1 MQSNFHTP
9 NWVKGSNVYEVNLR
23 QYTKEGTFN
32 AFAKELPRL
41 KSMGV
46 EILWFM
52 PITPISK
59 VKRLGQ
65 LGSYYACSHYTH
77 TNPEYGTIK
86 DFKQLVVHAHD
97 LNFKVIIDWV
107 ANHTGWDHHWTV
119 EHAEYY
125 KKDADGNFHDKNGW
139 EDVIDLDYSN
149 NDLRSSMIN
158 AMKFWLEQ
166 CDIDGFRCDMAH
178 LVPLDFWTTARTE
191 LDGVKKELF
200 WLAETEDIVY
210 HLAFDATYAW
220 ELLHTMEALYKGEA
234 DIRKLDSVLQK
245 YITTFP
251 PEAIRLTF
259 ITNHDENSHS
269 GSEYER
275 LGDGVKAFAVLA
287 ATWKNCMPLI
297 YSGQELPN
305 KKRLRFFEKDAIEWN
320 GNYWLHDFYKTLLT
334 LHRSH
339 PALHAGRNAG
349 TTTRIRTT
357 ADDKIFA
364 FSRQVDN
371 GQVLV
376 ILNLSSTPQVS
387 FNVHNDKINGR
398 YKSAFSGM
406 EYELTNN
413 QEFEMKAWEYLVYE
427 RMEEDNKIN

>member
-1 MQSNFHTP
+1 M
-9 NWVKGSNVYEVNLR
+9 YEVNLR
-23 QYTKEGTFN
+23 QYTMEGTFN

-59 VKRLGQ
+59 VKRLGE

-77 TNPEYGTIK
+77 TNPEYGTID
-86 DFKQLVVHAHD
+86 DFKQLVVQAHD
-97 LNFKVIIDWV
+97 MGFKVIIDWV
-107 ANHTGWDHHWTV
+107 ANHTGWDHHWTI
-119 EHAEYY
+119 EHPEYY
-125 KKDADGNFHDKNGW
+125 KKDAHGNFHDTHGW

-149 NDLRSSMIN
+149 NELRASMVKT
-158 AMKFWLEQ
+158 MKFWLEQ

-178 LVPLDFWTTARTE
+178 LVPLDFWTAARTE

-210 HLAFDATYAW
+210 HQAFDATYAW
-220 ELLHTMEALYKGEA
+220 ELLHTMEALYKGQA
-234 DIRKLDSVLQK
+234 DIQKLDSLLQK
-245 YITTFP
+245 YSTNFP
-251 PEAIRLTF
+251 PEAIRLAF

-287 ATWKNCMPLI
+287 ATWKNCMPLV

-305 KKRLRFFEKDAIEWN
+305 KKRLRFFEKDTIVWN

-334 LHRSH
+334 LHRSN
-339 PALHAGRNAG
+339 PALHAGNTAI
-349 TTTRIRTT
+349 TTSRIRTT

-364 FSRQVDN
+364 FIRQVDN
-371 GQVLV
+371 EQVLV
-376 ILNLSSTPQVS
+376 ILNLSPMPQLS
-387 FNVHNDKINGR
+387 FNLDDDKVIGKYR
-398 YKSAFSGM
+398 SVFSGM
-406 EYELTNN
+406 TYDLTSK

-427 RMEEDNKIN
+427 RTAGEIEIG